1 MEETKKKKLG
11 LASWIFIA
19 MILGIV
25 YLCGVVGGL
34 AAGAL
39 L

>member
-25 YLCGVVGGL
+25 FGIVMYKAGQ
-34 AAGAL
+34 AAFV
-39 L
+39 